1 MKENLTEI
9 VVIIDAS
16 GSMHNFS
23 SDTIGGFNAFIEEQK
38 KLPGEANITL
48 ATFNGIDPNNIVF
61 DGLNIQDCHGLSSD
75 NYKPDG
81 MTPLYDAV
89 GNAISVVGKR
99 LAQIP
104 EEERPSKVL
113 FLITTDGLE
122 NCSKDYTRE
131 KIKSMIYHQKSKY
144 NWEFVFTGANIDSA
158 SVADSMNISSSISY
172 DQNNTSNLYRDIF
185 NTVATSFRSSGKI
198 DIEEK

>member
-38 KLPGEANITL
+38 KVSGEANITL
-48 ATFNGIDPNNIVF
+48 TTFNSINPNNIIFNGI
-61 DGLNIQDCHGLSSD
+61 NIQNCPELNSSQ
-75 NYKPDG
+75 YKPDG
-81 MTPLYDAV
+81 MTPLYDAI
-89 GNAISVVGKR
+89 GDTIRVVGMR
-99 LAQIP
+99 LSNMP
-104 EEERPSKVL
+104 EEDRPSKVL

-122 NCSKDYTRE
+122 NSSISFTRE
-131 KIKSMIYHQKSKY
+131 KISNIINHQKTKY

-158 SVADSMNISSSISY
+158 SVADSMNISSSVNY
-172 DQNNTSNLYRDIF
+172 DQNNTRNLYKDVF
-185 NTVATSFRSSGKI
+185 NTVATSYRSSGLVNINK
-198 DIEEK
+198 